1 MLFTGRGRAVA
12 VIAGHALIL
21 GSLAGCATGP
31 SAPPAPLTQTDYVVL
46 KRAELLLIRDCM
58 REQGFWY
65 WVPKMWEPSRGFGL
79 VLDDPGWAREH
90 GYGGLDQQEVMRE
103 KRDDP
108 NLAYRDSLP
117 AARRARYTLAMGGG
131 DDVKVLAAHL
141 PDGGTINN
149 ALGGCQL
156 SSNEKLYGDRER
168 WFPLD
173 ALASN
178 IAPLYMRAITKDA
191 RFTTALSSW
200 SRCMRGKGHTY
211 TTPMEIRA
219 ALPGLTKGLAPAQ
232 AHAVEVKLAVAE
244 ATCARATSLTS
255 TLRAL
260 QAEYRPKVEGP
271 NAAGLRTHARLL
283 REALE
288 RAKEINHSTP

>member
-1 MLFTGRGRAVA
+1 MLFTGRGRAAA
-12 VIAGHALIL
+12 VIAGHVLALGL
-21 GSLAGCATGP
+21 LTGCGAGP
-31 SAPPAPLTQTDYVVL
+31 SAPPTPLTQADYVVL

-58 REQGFWY
+58 QEHGFRY

-79 VLDDPGWAREH
+79 VIDDPDWAREH
-90 GYGGLDQQEVMRE
+90 GYGGLDRQKAMQE

-117 AARRARYTLAMGGG
+117 AARQAQYALAMSGG
-131 DDVKVLAAHL
+131 DDIKVLTAHL
-141 PDGGTINN
+141 PDGGTINS

-156 SSNEKLYGDRER
+156 SSSEELYGNRER
-168 WFPLD
+168 WFRLD
-173 ALASN
+173 TLASN
-178 IAPLYMRAITKDA
+178 IAPLYMREIAKDA
-191 RFTTALSSW
+191 RFTAALSSW
-200 SRCMRGKGHTY
+200 SRCMRGKGHAY
-211 TTPMEIRA
+211 ATPPEIRA
-219 ALPGLTKGLAPAQ
+219 ALPDLTDGLAPAQ

-244 ATCARATSLTS
+244 ATCARAISLTS

-288 RAKEINHSTP
+288 RAEEINHSTP